1 MASQSAGPGPQA
13 CTEDPGPRAEAGAR
27 QAVECQA
34 LSLTRSDLALGPSE
48 SVASASAP
56 AASMS
61 QAVERRPEARS
72 RHRRRQGRRRARAG
86 SRPKMY
92 HARRPVRKVLGS
104 VAFPTAASRR
114 RSVRTTAPG
123 TTGWPKRAPPQIA
136 FCRVFLR
143 TEQRSLALKPQ
154 HREFPTLTRLVH
166 GMLRYRTKTTAI
178 GQKPG

>member
-1 MASQSAGPGPQA
+1 L
-13 CTEDPGPRAEAGAR
+13 
-27 QAVECQA
+27 A
-34 LSLTRSDLALGPSE
+34 LSLFRQQPLAAEASE
-48 SVASASAP
+48 
-56 AASMS
+56 
-61 QAVERRPEARS
+61 
-72 RHRRRQGRRRARAG
+72 H
-86 SRPKMY
+86 
-92 HARRPVRKVLGS
+92 
-104 VAFPTAASRR
+104 
-114 RSVRTTAPG
+114 TAPG